1 MSASRIGKS
10 VLHAVI
16 RRPLYKTLV
25 HGLRDVDPQAAA
37 MLESS
42 PRLRNPTKRN
52 TMDRM
57 VGTTMKASFPSCW
70 PKACKAVYTRNAVPF
85 DGAKQVTAPA
95 MSHPCGVQST

>member
-1 MSASRIGKS
+1 MLASKIGNS
-10 VLHAVI
+10 LVPAVI

-42 PRLRNPTKRN
+42 PRLRHPTKRN

-57 VGTTMKASFPSCW
+57 VGSTMKASLPSCW
-70 PKACKAVYTRNAVPF
+70 PLYARLFMKRL
-85 DGAKQVTAPA
+85 Q
-95 MSHPCGVQST
+95 

>member
-1 MSASRIGKS
+1 MLSSKKGKS
-10 VLHAVI
+10 FLHAVI

-25 HGLRDVDPQAAA
+25 HGLREVDPQAAA

-57 VGTTMKASFPSCW
+57 VGTSMKASFSSC
-70 PKACKAVYTRNAVPF
+70 
-85 DGAKQVTAPA
+85 
-95 MSHPCGVQST
+95 

>member
-1 MSASRIGKS
+1 MLASKTGKS
-10 VLHAVI
+10 FLHAVI

-42 PRLRNPTKRN
+42 PRLRKPTRRN

-57 VGTTMKASFPSCW
+57 VGSTMKASFPSCW
-70 PKACKAVYTRNAVPF
+70 PTHAKLYTKRM
-85 DGAKQVTAPA
+85 Q
-95 MSHPCGVQST
+95 